1 MMSDATLLRER
12 FRYLPPEQVL
22 RAVESALRPRFRH
35 PDVHRLFSTVV
46 TLWITGSCDVAS
58 PPPLPTGARQ
68 QIEEA
73 LERALH

>member
-1 MMSDATLLRER
+1 MSDATALRNR
-12 FRYLPPEQVL
+12 FRHSPPEDVL
-22 RAVESALRPRFRH
+22 RAVEGALRPRFRH
-35 PDVHRLFSTVV
+35 PELHRMFSQVV
-46 TLWITGSCDVAS
+46 TLWITGAWDVTD